1 MESGEMK
8 NEQKKILRVFA
19 EKVRKIYPTAR
30 IWAFGSY
37 ARETSIAD
45 SDFDIC
51 VVLPEVQPDDRFVIS
66 DIAWEVSLDYDLHLS
81 TIVIPAKDFEH
92 GPVSVSP
99 LIDAVRSEGVS
110 A

>member
-1 MESGEMK
+1 MK
-8 NEQKKILRVFA
+8 NEQKEILQVFA
-19 EKVRKIYPTAR
+19 EKVRKIYPDAR

-37 ARETSIAD
+37 VSETASAD

-51 VVLPEVQPDDRFVIS
+51 VVLPEVQSDDRFAIS
-66 DIAWEVSLDYDLHLS
+66 DIAWEVSLDHGLHLS
-81 TIVIPAKDFEH
+81 TIVIPSMDFEH

-99 LIDAVRSEGVS
+99 LMDAVRSEGVS